1 MTQSLFASPAV
12 APGIE
17 DTPALQHELTH
28 LYRNRFNEQELA
40 SKQAFWKVLCGRAF
54 QRFVPVEGTTLDL
67 AAGSCEFINNIRAT
81 RRIAV
86 DLNPDTA
93 FFADGGVEVMI
104 SRSDALDRVG
114 NREVD
119 TVFTSNFFEH
129 LPSKTALLDTLRE
142 CHRVTKDGGRIVVLM
157 PNIRYLAGRYW
168 DYFDHHLPL
177 THLSLAEALELAG
190 YDVVEVV
197 PRFLPYTVKDAR
209 VSVRPWMVATYLT
222 LRPLWRV
229 LGRQML
235 VVATRRPE

>member
-1 MTQSLFASPAV
+1 MTQSLFVGSAV
-12 APGIE
+12 VPVV
-17 DTPALQHELTH
+17 DDDQMLQHELTD
-28 LYRNRFNEQELA
+28 LYRNRFDDQELA
-40 SKQAFWKVLCGRAF
+40 SKQAFWKVLCARAF
-54 QRFVPVEGTTLDL
+54 QRLVPVDGTTLDL
-67 AAGSCEFINNIRAT
+67 AAGNCEFINNIRAT

-93 FFADGGVEVMI
+93 LFADAEVEVVI
-104 SRSDALDRVG
+104 SRSDAFDQVG
-114 NREVD
+114 DREVD

-142 CHRVTKDGGRIVVLM
+142 CHRVTRDGGRIVVLM
-157 PNIRYLAGRYW
+157 PNIRYLGGRYW

-177 THLSLAEALELAG
+177 THLSLAEALELTG

-209 VSVRPWMVATYLT
+209 VRVRPWMVTTYLM

-235 VVATRRPE
+235 VVATRRPG